1 MADNKMQIILE
12 MIDKASPEF
21 KKANASVIQEV
32 KKLETES
39 TKSGKNVEQ
48 GLKKAGQELRNLRTQ
63 ILPIVA
69 IIGTM
74 VVTTKEWA
82 KTNANTATAFND
94 LGTAAKGFS
103 SNIGSLL
110 APSITGLSELVKKSA
125 KDITSFFDGVRSAY
139 ASLFDSITYATQYIV
154 AFGEAVKARQGIMEA
169 HAIATDVASA
179 AVKEMGTKF
188 RETMTEVEYGYSLL
202 QQAEKNLS
210 ELRLM
215 LSDEESLKKR
225 VSVDEDIALL
235 KYYEQTYRTAHSG
248 MAALTVALGKSVQT
262 NLSGAITNMV
272 TGVTSAKEAM
282 TQLGQAMVKT
292 IVDFMAQKLVAAVLE
307 KTLLAGT
314 VAATSAAAAT
324 IASAWA
330 PGAFLATV
338 ATLGTAAAQAPA
350 SLAAS
355 GAASMA
361 IMTGLSAGKGVVGA
375 GAGSAGTIG
384 SGTIEGSRQVRV
396 DNWYPQAEGG
406 DYMVNKPT
414 LFMAGE
420 AGPERATFTPIGGGR
435 GSSFGDVNIFIQ
447 GGINPRGSSVEE
459 MAEQLGFAFERETRL
474 ARGF

>member
-39 TKSGKNVEQ
+39 TKSGKNVEE
-48 GLKKAGQELRNLRTQ
+48 GLKKAGQELRSLRTQ

-94 LGTAAKGFS
+94 LSTAAKGFS

-125 KDITSFFDGVRSAY
+125 KDITGFFDGVRSAY
-139 ASLFDSITYATQYIV
+139 ASLFDSITYATQYV
-154 AFGEAVKARQGIMEA
+154 AAFSAAMASKSGIMEA

-179 AVKEMGTKF
+179 AVKQMGTKF

-248 MAALTVALGKSVQT
+248 MAALTVALGKSIQT

-282 TQLGQAMVKT
+282 TQLGQSMIKM
-292 IVDFMAQKLVAAVLE
+292 IVDFMAQKLVAWVLE

-314 VAATSAAAAT
+314 VAATSAAASVITA
-324 IASAWA
+324 AWA
-330 PGAFLATV
+330 PAAYLATV
-338 ATLGTAAAQAPA
+338 ATLGGAAAQAPISLAAGGAA
-350 SLAAS
+350 SLAV
-355 GAASMA
+355 
-361 IMTGLSAGKGVVGA
+361 ITGLSAASK
-375 GAGSAGTIG
+375 AGSAGTKG
-384 SGTIEGSRQVRV
+384 SGIIEGSRQVTV
-396 DNWYPQAEGG
+396 ENWYPQAEGG